1 MSFHDAPALYSDP
14 GGVMPQVDGAVEN
27 LLSEVL
33 QVPASTI
40 TENMAMKDV
49 AAWDSL
55 RHMELIVS
63 LEQFF
68 GIELSFDEIVAMQSV
83 GEIKRVL
90 RERGT
95 VS

>member
-1 MSFHDAPALYSDP
+1 MQ
-14 GGVMPQVDGAVEN
+14 QVDGAVEN

-33 QVPASTI
+33 QIPASKI
-40 TENMAMKDV
+40 TEDLAMKDV
-49 AAWDSL
+49 DAWDSL
-55 RHMELIVS
+55 KHMELIVS
-63 LEQFF
+63 LEQSF
-68 GIELSFDEIVAMQSV
+68 GIELSFDDIVAMQSV